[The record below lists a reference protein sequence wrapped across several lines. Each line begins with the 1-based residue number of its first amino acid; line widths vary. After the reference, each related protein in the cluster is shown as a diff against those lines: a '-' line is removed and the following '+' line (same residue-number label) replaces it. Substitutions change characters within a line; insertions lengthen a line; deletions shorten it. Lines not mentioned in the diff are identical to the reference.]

1 MVSQTTASIRVMRVL
16 RCFTLQPQNRLIKV
30 TYETCDE
37 AGHDVPDARVARA
50 DPNFACAPIVSWPG
64 SYLQRSR
71 KRRGLLARFNR
82 LNSAI
87 AKGDPCGASV
97 DCLEK

>member
-71 KRRGLLARFNR
+71 KKTWTSGPFQ
-82 LNSAI
+82 SAKQRYCQGGPLWRI
-87 AKGDPCGASV
+87 R
-97 DCLEK
+97 